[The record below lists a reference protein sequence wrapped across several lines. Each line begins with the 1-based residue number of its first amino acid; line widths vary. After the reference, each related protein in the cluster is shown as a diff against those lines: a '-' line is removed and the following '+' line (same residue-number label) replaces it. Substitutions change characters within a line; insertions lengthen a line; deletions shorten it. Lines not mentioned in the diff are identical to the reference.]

1 MAYFMM
7 LTVFRKKDLLY
18 EMIAVVT
25 VLFVYLAARQF
36 FSIRLLSGNTRFQS
50 LTTVLLICFLTFS
63 AILPLYLPKVHQS
76 LEETSEPIREYLN
89 DEGLYDTLHEYQ
101 LTGSARTGFSENDEQ
116 LGGPLYDNGEVVF
129 TANQKGN
136 GYWKI
141 ENKNH
146 YTGSGWIEDQDA
158 PIQPIQ
164 EFPVDITSYQTVI
177 EDKEN
182 ITLTLKKQ
190 AFLPYP
196 YGNTTLTDFSLAS
209 GQTLYYLPESQRFI
223 PVPNES
229 TRSATLQTERLV
241 FTREELKSSQ
251 LKADDLENQQT
262 NLQLPKSLPKR
273 IEDLAVE
280 LTKNEATLIRKVEAV

>member
-1 MAYFMM
+1 MVRTLSFFDGLLHDAYRFSE
-7 LTVFRKKDLLY
+7 KDLLY

-182 ITLTLKKQ
+182 ITLTLKTS
-190 AFLPYP
+190 FL
-196 YGNTTLTDFSLAS
+196 TLSLWK
-209 GQTLYYLPESQRFI
+209 YYL
-223 PVPNES
+223 
-229 TRSATLQTERLV
+229 
-241 FTREELKSSQ
+241 
-251 LKADDLENQQT
+251 D
-262 NLQLPKSLPKR
+262 
-273 IEDLAVE
+273 
-280 LTKNEATLIRKVEAV
+280 

>member
-1 MAYFMM
+1 MGTFAAFFASNDRLFVFIFSFEDIFHIMD
-7 LTVFRKKDLLY
+7 LTVFRQLQRNSSIYPKVNFIICQKRQLFSHNVADLFIYYIDRGLRLLVRTLSFFDGLLHDAYRFSEKDLLY

-36 FSIRLLSGNTRFQS
+36 FSIRLLSRNTRFQS

-146 YTGSGWIEDQDA
+146 YTGSG
-158 PIQPIQ
+158 
-164 EFPVDITSYQTVI
+164 
-177 EDKEN
+177 
-182 ITLTLKKQ
+182 
-190 AFLPYP
+190 
-196 YGNTTLTDFSLAS
+196 
-209 GQTLYYLPESQRFI
+209 
-223 PVPNES
+223 
-229 TRSATLQTERLV
+229 
-241 FTREELKSSQ
+241 
-251 LKADDLENQQT
+251 
-262 NLQLPKSLPKR
+262 
-273 IEDLAVE
+273 
-280 LTKNEATLIRKVEAV
+280 